1 MKRLLSLL
9 TVFCLCLA
17 LIAPSQS
24 NAAIL
29 RLSKAKAT
37 MEVDSI
43 LKLKLGSINA
53 SKISWKSSN
62 TKVASVSKTGT
73 ITAKKEGS
81 VKISASINSKKYT
94 CAVTVV
100 DSNKT
105 VSKKDYYSLGE
116 AWTFD
121 GQWKVTFDSVTTSDY
136 RNLSVDTNP
145 EQVIVLNYTIEKLG
159 YEGNINN
166 LIKSSISTEVIDEE
180 REAGTQY
187 PWNIAE
193 SPDTTP
199 NDVSIEE
206 AYGLYNESKTV
217 TVYVIYRE
225 GFDQE
230 KAKFILKID

>member
-17 LIAPSQS
+17 LIAPSKS

-37 MEVDSI
+37 MEVDST

-53 SKISWKSSN
+53 SKIRWKSSN

-105 VSKKDYYSLGE
+105 AAKKDYYSLGE

-136 RNLSVDTNP
+136 RNLSMDTNF
-145 EQVIVLNYTIEKLG
+145 EQVIVLKYTIDKLS
-159 YEGNINN
+159 YEGN
-166 LIKSSISTEVIDEE
+166 LYDLEKSSISIEVFDEE
-180 REAGTQY
+180 REAGT
-187 PWNIAE
+187 PCFRA
-193 SPDTTP
+193 
-199 NDVSIEE
+199 
-206 AYGLYNESKTV
+206 
-217 TVYVIYRE
+217 
-225 GFDQE
+225 
-230 KAKFILKID
+230 